1 MASVGSAWVRILL
14 LPGRSALLSDRSV
27 LFLAWPYGRWLGLL
41 ACCCCCCDELEV
53 FCGLSGC
60 WLEADFLDLLLAK
73 LRTRPSLPGFW
84 SGMAITSYTG
94 QLRDSTIER
103 TTSNEASTVLD
114 DDEATER
121 R

>member
-27 LFLAWPYGRWLGLL
+27 LFLAWPYWRWPGLL
-41 ACCCCCCDELEV
+41 GCCCDELEV
-53 FCGLSGC
+53 FCGLSGCC

-73 LRTRPSLPGFW
+73 LRTRPSLPAFW
-84 SGMAITSYTG
+84 SGMAINYTE
-94 QLRDSTIER
+94 QIRDSTVER
-103 TTSNEASTVLD
+103 TTDNEASTVLD
-114 DDEATER
+114 DDDEATER